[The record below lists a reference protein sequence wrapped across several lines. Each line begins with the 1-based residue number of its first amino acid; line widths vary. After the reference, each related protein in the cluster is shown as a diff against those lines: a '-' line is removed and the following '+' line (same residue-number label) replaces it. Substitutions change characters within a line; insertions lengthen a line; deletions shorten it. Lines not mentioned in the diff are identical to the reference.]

1 MAHDASRFRSTFAG
15 LTAACCLAGAGAV
28 RGDDPMIDLTV
39 VGSGSTFKIEFR
51 NSACTD
57 RPGELGCIEAVHGSS
72 PMLMWEIDSASE
84 QYWMLTRL
92 QFSVD
97 GEHWGDPAFPLAD
110 CTMKA
115 FALEDRDRYTGNAS
129 SAMITGNGRKL
140 QVRDRNEEPC
150 QTHYRIYAMPRAGGI
165 EINSDPM
172 IDNKGGGT
180 P

>member
-1 MAHDASRFRSTFAG
+1 MAHDAFRFRSIRRGLLAAG
-15 LTAACCLAGAGAV
+15 LLAWAVAAEAE
-28 RGDDPMIDLTV
+28 DPWIDLAV
-39 VGSGSTFKIEFR
+39 VSEGSDFKIRFL
-51 NSACTD
+51 NSACKE
-57 RPGELGCIEAVHGSS
+57 RPNELGCVEAVHGSS
-72 PMLMWEIDSASE
+72 PLLRWEIDSASE

-92 QFSVD
+92 QFSAD

-129 SAMITGNGRKL
+129 SAMITGNGRKV
-140 QVRDRNEEPC
+140 QIRDRNEEPC
-150 QTHYRIYAMPRAGGI
+150 QTWYRIYAMPRAGGI

-172 IDNKGGGT
+172 IDNKGGGN

>member
-1 MAHDASRFRSTFAG
+1 
-15 LTAACCLAGAGAV
+15 
-28 RGDDPMIDLTV
+28 
-39 VGSGSTFKIEFR
+39 
-51 NSACTD
+51 
-57 RPGELGCIEAVHGSS
+57 
-72 PMLMWEIDSASE
+72 
-84 QYWMLTRL
+84 
-92 QFSVD
+92 
-97 GEHWGDPAFPLAD
+97 
-110 CTMKA
+110 MKA